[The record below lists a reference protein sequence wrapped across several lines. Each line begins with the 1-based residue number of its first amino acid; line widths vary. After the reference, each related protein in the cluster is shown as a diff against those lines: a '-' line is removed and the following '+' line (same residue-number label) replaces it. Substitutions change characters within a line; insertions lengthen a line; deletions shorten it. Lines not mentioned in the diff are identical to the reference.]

1 MASATRR
8 EDDGPDGIEFICA
21 GDGTMTTRDL
31 ETELARGGDTRAEAL
46 AQLAEVLAVEAGD
59 GEPTKDPTE
68 FLYEVGVG
76 PDGAEKSPPDSRG
89 QENHRFTG

>member
-46 AQLAEVLAVEAGD
+46 AQLTEVLAVEAGD
-59 GEPTKDPTE
+59 GEPVEDPTE
-68 FLYEVGVG
+68 FCM
-76 PDGAEKSPPDSRG
+76 R
-89 QENHRFTG
+89 